1 MPQIL
6 QTESQDSL
14 LKEKQNAPRKRSF
27 GWALIAGPKP
37 KHRPPPSSAAATQ
50 ADPAKA
56 RLEKWKALQ
65 TRAKKTPA
73 TNLKE
78 VYAERRRQMMDPAST
93 SKLQR
98 KKAEAEF
105 KLAKAEASEAGEDFE
120 RKRAWDW
127 TVEESERWDRRTE
140 KKQCHVQDV
149 AFQDYSQTARKMYKR
164 QMRELKPDL
173 EAYVAEKAKLLKE
186 GGVVETEDGEL
197 VVVDLDGEF
206 YADADSLG
214 FVDDRPKKEAVDRLV
229 ADLRK
234 AEDARM
240 SRKRGGED
248 DDVTNINDKNK
259 QFNQKLQR
267 AYGKYTKEIRDS
279 FERGTMV

>member
-1 MPQIL
+1 MPP
-6 QTESQDSL
+6 SASP
-14 LKEKQNAPRKRSF
+14 APE
-27 GWALIAGPKP
+27 
-37 KHRPPPSSAAATQ
+37 SSAASPEPSSSSSSTAVGATPA
-50 ADPAKA
+50 ADPVKA

-65 TRAKKTPA
+65 NRAKKSSA

-78 VYAERRRQMMDPAST
+78 VYAERRRQMVDPATT
-93 SKLQR
+93 SRLQR

-105 KLAKAEASEAGEDFE
+105 KLAKAEAAEAGEDFE

-127 TVEESERWDRRTE
+127 TVEESERWDRRME
-140 KKQCHVQDV
+140 KKKRHVEDV

-173 EAYVAEKAKLLKE
+173 EGYAADKAKLLKE
-186 GGVVETEDGEL
+186 GSVVETEDGEL
-197 VVVDLDGEF
+197 VIVDRDGEF

-214 FVDDRPKKEAVDRLV
+214 FVDNKPKKEAVDRLV
-229 ADLRK
+229 ADLKK

-248 DDVTNINDKNK
+248 DDVTYINDKNK

-279 FERGTMV
+279 FERGTMI